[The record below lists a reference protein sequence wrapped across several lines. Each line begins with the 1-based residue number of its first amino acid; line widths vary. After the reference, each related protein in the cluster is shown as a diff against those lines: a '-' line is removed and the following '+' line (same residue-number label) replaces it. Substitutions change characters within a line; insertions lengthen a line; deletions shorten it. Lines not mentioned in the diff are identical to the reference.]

1 MPCYVN
7 LMIQKNTLGF
17 CRNLKAQVSLKCID
31 LCGEQLFKQVLESKN
46 KIKKTFKVDPLK

>member
-17 CRNLKAQVSLKCID
+17 CRNLKAQVSSKYTD